1 MRQCLH
7 FCRAEVAAQAS
18 LFACLIAILAPA
30 LRAET
35 GYDAWLRYAPLPAEQ
50 RDRLFDFQK
59 FPAVIVVLEDSPII
73 RSAAEE
79 LVRGVK
85 GMTGRTLRIASA
97 LPDESAMVL
106 ITELERTKNPRLHA
120 YIRDG
125 MRARGEGY
133 NIEHLGNG
141 KGGLSIVSS
150 DTEQGVLYGVFAILR
165 GLALHGMPTVG
176 TRDSS
181 AAPIRIVNH
190 WDNLDGTIER
200 GYAGRSIFWENGH
213 VREDLTR
220 VRDYARLLAS
230 VGINGCSINNVNA
243 DVRVITPEYL
253 PEVARIAEAM
263 RPWGVKVYLSLNFAA
278 PRDVG
283 KIDTFDPLDERAVAF
298 WKETVDRVYAAVP
311 DLGGFVLKADSEGRL
326 GPSEYGRTPADAA
339 NVIARAAKPHGGV
352 LFYRGFVYNHLMD
365 WRDPKND
372 RATAA
377 YNNFHKLDGQ
387 FDDNVIVQI
396 KPGPIDFQVREPASP
411 LFSGLEKTNQAIE
424 LQITQEYLGQQ
435 KHLCFTAPMWK
446 DVLDF
451 DMGIEQPDKPN
462 GGLVKNLVGGYTFNR
477 PLGGFVGVSN
487 VGRDENWLGHHLA
500 MANLYGFGRL
510 AWNPNLTSE
519 QIADEWTRQT
529 FGNDRT
535 VVKTIVD
542 MLLRSWPI
550 YESYTGNLGIGTLT
564 DIIHIHFGP
573 APESSEHNGWG
584 QWHRANAT
592 GVGMDRT
599 VATGTGF
606 TAQYRPAVAA
616 MFESL
621 ATCPEELLL
630 FMHHVP
636 YSHRLKSGKT
646 VIQHIYDEHYAGA
659 AAAAALVDEWRTLDG
674 HIDEQRYRESLARLE
689 FQAGH
694 AQVWRDAVCRYFH
707 KLSGIDD
714 EQGRVGSYPGRIE
727 AESAQLDGYAATEI
741 EPWEAAS
748 NSKAAQLPAGKD
760 AGSITFPYD
769 GAAGWF
775 DLRVQYFDEEDGV
788 SRFRVLLNGQP
799 LDAWE
804 ANDHVPTP
812 TTKPDAHSSTR
823 RTIPGVALRPGDK
836 IRIEAHADAGERAGV
851 DYIELVPIESYLP
864 LPSGEGRGEGAPDTD
879 APSP

>member
-1 MRQCLH
+1 MRQRFHL
-7 FCRAEVAAQAS
+7 CRAEVAAQAS
-18 LFACLIAILAPA
+18 FVACLIAVLAPA

-50 RDRLFDFQK
+50 RDQILKDL
-59 FPAVIVVLEDSPII
+59 PAIIVPLGDSPII
-73 RSAAEE
+73 QSAAEE
-79 LVRGVK
+79 LARGLR
-85 GMTGRTLRIASA
+85 GMTGRTLRIEKQSRDEPMFVLGESGA
-97 LPDESAMVL
+97 LAKFAGSRTYIQNKLIIAPDGFEVGTTYFGNTRCIAVRSS
-106 ITELERTKNPRLHA
+106 N
-120 YIRDG
+120 D
-125 MRARGEGY
+125 RG
-133 NIEHLGNG
+133 I
-141 KGGLSIVSS
+141 
-150 DTEQGVLYGVFAILR
+150 LYGVFGLLR
-165 GLALHGMPTVG
+165 SFAVK
-176 TRDSS
+176 RS
-181 AAPIRIVNH
+181 AGGASDFEFPSAPIRIVNH

-213 VREDLTR
+213 VRQDLSR

-298 WKETVDRVYAAVP
+298 WKETVDRIYAAVP

-365 WRDPKND
+365 WQDLKND

-396 KPGPIDFQVREPASP
+396 KHGPIDFQVREPASP

-435 KHLCFTAPMWK
+435 KHLCFTVPMWK
-446 DVLDF
+446 EVLDF
-451 DMGIEQPDKPN
+451 DMGVEAPDKPN
-462 GGLVKNLVGGYTFNR
+462 VGLVKNLVSGYAFNR

-487 VGRDENWLGHHLA
+487 IGRDENWLGHHLA

-519 QIADEWTRQT
+519 QIANEWTRQT
-529 FGNDRT
+529 FGNDPT

-584 QWHRANAT
+584 QWHRASAT

-621 ATCPEELLL
+621 ATCPDELLL

-636 YSHRLKSGKT
+636 YAHRLKSGKT
-646 VIQHIYDEHYAGA
+646 VIQHIYDEHYTGA
-659 AAAAALVDEWRTLDG
+659 AAAAALVDEWRTLEG
-674 HIDEQRYRESLARLE
+674 RIDEQRYRDTLARLE

-714 EQGRVGSYPGRIE
+714 EQSRVGNYPGRIE
-727 AESAQLDGYAATEI
+727 AESSQLDGYEVTEI

-748 NSKAAQLPAGKD
+748 GSKAVQLPAEKD
-760 AGSITFPYD
+760 AGSITFSYD
-769 GAAGWF
+769 GAAGWL

-788 SRFRVLLNGQP
+788 SRLRVLLNDQP
-799 LDAWE
+799 LDDWQAD
-804 ANDHVPTP
+804 DHVPTP
-812 TTKPDAHSSTR
+812 TTKPDAHSSSR
-823 RTIPGVALRPGDK
+823 RTIPGVALRPGDN
-836 IRIEAHADAGERAGV
+836 IRIEAHADACERAGV
-851 DYIELVPIESYLP
+851 DYIELVPAS
-864 LPSGEGRGEGAPDTD
+864 T
-879 APSP
+879 SPR